1 YVTEK
6 ILDRMRQPDAASI
19 FEHREGAEDVP
30 KLKAE
35 RKEISEGLA
44 RMAGDEALGILPRA
58 IYLDA
63 AKRVTARL
71 EEVDARIAEAGQMDA
86 AALLIGADDPADIW
100 PDLDITIQRRIIDS
114 LVHVT
119 LKPPGCGCRNPDM
132 EKLVRIA
139 WRK

>member
-1 YVTEK
+1 VTEK
-6 ILDRMRQPDAASI
+6 LLDEMRNPDAARL
-19 FEHREGAEDVP
+19 FQHREGAEDVA

-35 RKEISEGLA
+35 RKEISDGLA
-44 RMAGDEALGILPRA
+44 RMAGDEAMGIIPRA

-71 EEVDARIAEAGQMDA
+71 EEIDARIAVAGQIDA
-86 AALLIGADDPADIW
+86 AALLLSAEDPADVW
-100 PDLDITIQRRIIDS
+100 FNLDITIQRRIIDS

-119 LKPPGCGCRNPDM
+119 LRAPGCGCRNPDM

-139 WRK
+139 WRKG